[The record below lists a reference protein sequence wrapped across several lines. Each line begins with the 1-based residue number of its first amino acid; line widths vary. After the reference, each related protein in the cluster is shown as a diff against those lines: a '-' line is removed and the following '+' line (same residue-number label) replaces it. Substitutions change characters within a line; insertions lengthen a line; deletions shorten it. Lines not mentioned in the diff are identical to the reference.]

1 MILEVKNFSK
11 QYQGQPVKA
20 VDDISFSI
28 DSGEIVGFIGPNG
41 AGKST
46 TIKAIVGINS
56 IDSGEIY
63 IDGLDFSKYT
73 IEAKQK
79 MGYVPDEA
87 LPFDNVTGRELVHFV
102 ASMYDVSNED
112 RDARLVDLAK
122 LFDMTGVLDKLI
134 KSYSHGMKQKIAV
147 IAALIHNPKLWILD
161 EPLTG
166 LDPNSAYNLK
176 QLMHKHC
183 EDGNSVF
190 FSSHVLEVVEKLC
203 DRVIL
208 INKAEII
215 LDCTIDELKK
225 KQKDLTLEEFFI
237 KVTKEHNEFLEKA
250 KKDDLSVEQNENAEK
265 KESEAIEKPTK
276 EEI

>member
-1 MILEVKNFSK
+1 
-11 QYQGQPVKA
+11 
-20 VDDISFSI
+20 
-28 DSGEIVGFIGPNG
+28 
-41 AGKST
+41 
-46 TIKAIVGINS
+46 
-56 IDSGEIY
+56 
-63 IDGLDFSKYT
+63 
-73 IEAKQK
+73 
-79 MGYVPDEA
+79 
-87 LPFDNVTGRELVHFV
+87 
-102 ASMYDVSNED
+102 
-112 RDARLVDLAK
+112 
-122 LFDMTGVLDKLI
+122 
-134 KSYSHGMKQKIAV
+134 MKQKIAV

-183 EDGNSVF
+183 EEGNSVF

-237 KVTKEHNEFLEKA
+237 KVTKEHNEFFRK
-250 KKDDLSVEQNENAEK
+250 S
-265 KESEAIEKPTK
+265 
-276 EEI
+276 

>member
-11 QYQGQPVKA
+11 QYQGQSVKA

-28 DSGEIVGFIGPNG
+28 DHGEIVGFIGPNG

-56 IDSGEIY
+56 VDSGEIY
-63 IDGLDFSKYT
+63 IDGLDFSKHT

-87 LPFDNVTGRELVHFV
+87 LPFDNITGRELIHFV
-102 ASMYDVSNED
+102 AKMYDVSNTE
-112 RDARLVDLAK
+112 RDERLTNLAS
-122 LFDMTGVLDKLI
+122 LFDMTEALDKLI

-183 EDGNSVF
+183 EEGNSVF

-208 INKAEII
+208 INKSKII
-215 LDCTIDELKK
+215 LNCTMKELKE
-225 KQKDLTLEEFFI
+225 KQKDLSLEEFFI
-237 KVTKEHNEFLEKA
+237 KISKEHNETLKEDTNKELE
-250 KKDDLSVEQNENAEK
+250 AERGD
-265 KESEAIEKPTK
+265 IDT
-276 EEI
+276 IYR

>member
-1 MILEVKNFSK
+1 MLEVKNFSK

-20 VDDISFSI
+20 VDDISFAI

-63 IDGLDFSKYT
+63 VDGLDFSKYT

>member
-102 ASMYDVSNED
+102 ASMYDVS
-112 RDARLVDLAK
+112 K
-122 LFDMTGVLDKLI
+122 
-134 KSYSHGMKQKIAV
+134 KIEMQ
-147 IAALIHNPKLWILD
+147 D
-161 EPLTG
+161 
-166 LDPNSAYNLK
+166 S
-176 QLMHKHC
+176 
-183 EDGNSVF
+183 
-190 FSSHVLEVVEKLC
+190 
-203 DRVIL
+203 
-208 INKAEII
+208 
-215 LDCTIDELKK
+215 
-225 KQKDLTLEEFFI
+225 
-237 KVTKEHNEFLEKA
+237 
-250 KKDDLSVEQNENAEK
+250 
-265 KESEAIEKPTK
+265 
-276 EEI
+276 

>member
-183 EDGNSVF
+183 EEGNSVF

>member
-63 IDGLDFSKYT
+63 VDGLDFSKYT

>member
-20 VDDISFSI
+20 VDDISFAI

-63 IDGLDFSKYT
+63 VDGLDFSKYT

-250 KKDDLSVEQNENAEK
+250 KKDDLSVEQNENAKK

>member
-63 IDGLDFSKYT
+63 VDGLDFSKYT

-183 EDGNSVF
+183 EEGNSVF